1 MPKRVRIEGEPDL
14 YEVIAETPFL
24 KLLVNRAAQH
34 RQTIEMLQGQ
44 LLDASRRFTEAVSR
58 EASTEDRS

>member
-1 MPKRVRIEGEPDL
+1 MPKRVKIEGEQDL
-14 YEVIAETPFL
+14 YEVIVETAFL

-58 EASTEDRS
+58 ETEDRS